1 MGVGLGGGSTVLTMH
16 SIRPFETTL
25 IILIKYLLPIVPI
38 VVVINCRLAIYR
50 MGGSSR
56 NVQNSISRVC
66 KFSTDRDTGI
76 AMGGEE
82 VDEPIDPAVEVGMV
96 VLIEDL
102 SAREQQLMKPTVIA
116 HRLLR
121 THTQPA
127 CSGRTPAARPPPTR
141 NRWGSPV
148 PGRAPDAEPPERH
161 RQAACTLPSP
171 TAGFGRP
178 SQSTGRAG
186 PSARVDRVLALSR

>member
-1 MGVGLGGGSTVLTMH
+1 
-16 SIRPFETTL
+16 
-25 IILIKYLLPIVPI
+25 
-38 VVVINCRLAIYR
+38 
-50 MGGSSR
+50 
-56 NVQNSISRVC
+56 
-66 KFSTDRDTGI
+66 
-76 AMGGEE
+76 MGGEE
-82 VDEPIDPAVEVGMV
+82 VDEPIEPAVEVGMV

-121 THTQPA
+121 THTHPA

-161 RQAACTLPSP
+161 RPPSP

-178 SQSTGRAG
+178 RLNQRGAQGHLLVLTEFWRSRGELGRRG
-186 PSARVDRVLALSR
+186 GSSGRLSLSLSLSFSGRPGKINRRLADSFSSLRP

>member
-1 MGVGLGGGSTVLTMH
+1 
-16 SIRPFETTL
+16 
-25 IILIKYLLPIVPI
+25 
-38 VVVINCRLAIYR
+38 

-102 SAREQQLMKPTVIA
+102 SAREQQLI
-116 HRLLR
+116 
-121 THTQPA
+121 
-127 CSGRTPAARPPPTR
+127 CS
-141 NRWGSPV
+141 
-148 PGRAPDAEPPERH
+148 
-161 RQAACTLPSP
+161 
-171 TAGFGRP
+171 
-178 SQSTGRAG
+178 
-186 PSARVDRVLALSR
+186 